1 MAGQVQA
8 GELVEEAA
16 VISANMKAAAAVKA
30 KTSSEALSP
39 AARLFHSPKFNCYIV
54 AIMGYKTKI
63 NPAAVKSGLERTLI
77 KHPRFSSKLV
87 VDGCKGRKMKWERTL
102 VNLDDHIVIPNL
114 DDGSV
119 ESPDEFVED
128 YVSHLSTFPLDSSKP
143 LWELH
148 LLNVKTSDAEAV
160 GVFKIHHSVGDGASL
175 VSLLLACTR
184 NSSDPQVLPTLPVR
198 RRTRLGVSTGGY
210 WWFFQFVW
218 MLLKLMWNTLVDS
231 FLLAATMLF
240 LTDTKTPIKAPT
252 PEGQNPRRFVHR
264 TVSLDDIKLVKNSM
278 NTTINDV
285 VLGVTQGGLSQ
296 YLYRRYGENEK
307 PNGTQSKEL
316 PRNIR
321 LRACVLVNLRPR
333 RGIQDLADLMVKGP
347 KAKWGWGNWIGYLM
361 LPLTIA
367 VQDDPLDH
375 IRGAKLVDDR
385 KKLSLEPIFTC
396 LGARLVI
403 RTLGVKVASWIASR
417 VLFNTTFAFSNMVG
431 PVEEIS
437 FYGHPISYLA
447 PSVYGHPHALTIHF
461 QSYCNK
467 MTISLAVDPG
477 VISDPHVLCND
488 IEDSLKA
495 IKEAVVQKFL
505 QKGPDTV

>member
-1 MAGQVQA
+1 MAGEVKA
-8 GELVEEAA
+8 GGLVEEVA
-16 VISANMKAAAAVKA
+16 VAVNVKDA
-30 KTSSEALSP
+30 VVKPKSSSSFTTVVGAEALSP

-63 NPAAVKSGLERTLI
+63 NPAAVMSGVERTLI

-87 VDGCKGRKMKWERTL
+87 VDGYKGRKMKWEKTV
-102 VNLDDHIVIPNL
+102 VNLNDHIVIPNVG
-114 DDGSV
+114 DDSV
-119 ESPDEFVED
+119 ESPDEFVGD

-184 NSSDPQVLPTLPVR
+184 ISSDPQALPTVPIR
-198 RRTRLGVSTGGY
+198 KRTRVDVSSGLC
-210 WWFFQFVW
+210 WIFLFIW
-218 MLLKLMWNTLVDS
+218 MLLKMTWNTLVDS

-252 PEGQNPRRFVHR
+252 KEGQKPRRFVHR
-264 TVSLDDIKLVKNSM
+264 TLSLDDIKLVKNSM
-278 NTTINDV
+278 NTVFPD
-285 VLGVTQGGLSQ
+285 LA
-296 YLYRRYGENEK
+296 GENER
-307 PNGTQSKEL
+307 PSGTERKDL
-316 PRNIR
+316 PRNMR
-321 LRACVLVNLRPR
+321 LRACVLVNLRPT
-333 RGIQDLADLMVKGP
+333 RGIQDLAGLMAKGP

-367 VQDDPLDH
+367 RQDDPLDH
-375 IRGAKLVDDR
+375 IRGAKSVDDR
-385 KKLSLEPIFTC
+385 KKLSLEPILTC
-396 LGARLVI
+396 LGARIVI
-403 RTLGVKVASWIASR
+403 QTLGVKVASWIANR
-417 VLFNTTFAFSNMVG
+417 VLFNTTLAFSNMVG

-437 FYGHPISYLA
+437 FYGHPVSYLA

-467 MTISLAVDPG
+467 MTVSLAVDPE
-477 VISDPHVLCND
+477 VIPDPHVLCDD
-488 IEDSLKA
+488 IEDSLKV
-495 IKEAVVQKFL
+495 IKEAVVKKFV